1 VHVTRTVRC
10 AIIGTGGIANA
21 HIRAIQALAPRT
33 EAVAAVDIDLE
44 RVETFCRRHSI
55 PRAYTDSAAMLATER
70 PDLVHICTPPR
81 FHAELSI
88 QALEAGA
95 WVLCEKPLCGSL
107 AELDRIEAT
116 EQRTGRYCSSV
127 FQWRFGS
134 GAQHLKR
141 LIETQAL
148 GRPLVGICNTTW
160 YRDHAYYQ
168 VPWRGT
174 WRDELGGPT
183 MGHGIHAMDLF
194 LWLLGGWR
202 EVMAMMATLDRAIE
216 VEDVSMA
223 LVRFESGALGSI
235 VNSVLSPRQE
245 SYLRFD
251 FQKATVEL
259 RHLYRYT
266 NADWQYS
273 IPEGAP
279 YQDELEQWRA
289 IPTDVPASHTAQLA
303 ALLDCMERN
312 ERPITSGPGVRPTIE
327 FIAGLYKSAIT
338 RMPVERGSI
347 PPDDPF
353 YHAMNGRVS
362 GGSPG

>member
-1 VHVTRTVRC
+1 
-10 AIIGTGGIANA
+10 
-21 HIRAIQALAPRT
+21 
-33 EAVAAVDIDLE
+33 
-44 RVETFCRRHSI
+44 
-55 PRAYTDSAAMLATER
+55 
-70 PDLVHICTPPR
+70 
-81 FHAELSI
+81 
-88 QALEAGA
+88 
-95 WVLCEKPLCGSL
+95 
-107 AELDRIEAT
+107 
-116 EQRTGRYCSSV
+116 
-127 FQWRFGS
+127 
-134 GAQHLKR
+134 
-141 LIETQAL
+141 
-148 GRPLVGICNTTW
+148 
-160 YRDHAYYQ
+160 
-168 VPWRGT
+168 
-174 WRDELGGPT
+174 
-183 MGHGIHAMDLF
+183 MDLF

-289 IPTDVPASHTAQLA
+289 MPADVPASHTAQLA
-303 ALLDCMERN
+303 ALLDCRERK

-327 FIAGLYKSAIT
+327 FIASLYKSAIT
-338 RMPVERGSI
+338 RTPVERGSI
-347 PPDDPF
+347 TPDDPF
-353 YHAMNGRVS
+353 YHAMNGRV
-362 GGSPG
+362 